1 MVGTEDRQ
9 RQLKTD
15 PPEGKVV
22 SSDGRNTSE
31 IVRLCCRRLVV

>member
-1 MVGTEDRQ
+1 VSLLVENWASFA
-9 RQLKTD
+9 L
-15 PPEGKVV
+15 VV